1 MSGIKTIQQHTYK
14 RKIFNVSEL
23 NRRCK
28 QTLESTFSTVWL
40 EGEVSNFA
48 APASGHWY
56 FSIKDQRAQ
65 VRCAM
70 FRGKNQGCKIIP
82 EEGMSIL
89 VRAKVSLFEPRGE
102 FQLIVEYL
110 EIAGTGDLLRQYEE
124 LKNKLEAEGLFDP
137 DRKKSITP
145 FNRRIGVIT
154 SATGAAVHDVISV
167 IRRRYPLQELII
179 YPCLVQGEQASQ
191 QIIRQINTA
200 NQRQEVDLL
209 LLVRGGGSLEDLWCF
224 NDESLARAIFASHLP
239 IVSGIGHEVDF
250 TIADFVADLRAPTPS
265 AAAEKTT
272 PDQKELFQ
280 KLDSLM
286 LRQKQAIE
294 GKILSHNQQ
303 LDWLISRL
311 QSPESIISSRLQ
323 QLHLLQHRMKSAFD
337 NQSSTLANRLN
348 NIRLRLSQTDPNLKI
363 QTAKQKHLLLKQR
376 LQQALKN
383 NIADQASQFREMSIR
398 LNSLNPLTILARG
411 YSVTTDDAGNLVTE
425 SAQVSVGDNIIS
437 KLAKGEIHSQ
447 ITKATG
453 TKE

>member
-1 MSGIKTIQQHTYK
+1 MSGIKTIQQQTYK
-14 RKIFNVSEL
+14 RKVFNVSEL

-28 QTLESTFSTVWL
+28 QTLESAFSTVWL

-56 FSIKDQRAQ
+56 FSLKDQKAQ

-70 FRGKNQGCKIIP
+70 FRGKNQSCKIIP

-110 EIAGTGDLLRQYEE
+110 EIAGTGELLRQYEE
-124 LKNKLEAEGLFDP
+124 LKNKLATEGLFDP
-137 DRKKSITP
+137 DRKNPITS

-154 SATGAAVHDVISV
+154 SATGAAIHDVISV
-167 IRRRYPLQELII
+167 IRRRYPLQELVI
-179 YPCLVQGEQASQ
+179 YPCLVQGEKAAQ

-224 NDESLARAIFASHLP
+224 NDESLARTIFASHLP

-272 PDQKELFQ
+272 PDQGELLQ
-280 KLDSLM
+280 KLDA
-286 LRQKQAIE
+286 LRFRQVQAIE
-294 GKILSHNQQ
+294 GKILTHNQQ
-303 LDWLISRL
+303 LDWLMSRL
-311 QSPESIISSRLQ
+311 HSPESIINSRLQ
-323 QLHLLQHRMKSAFD
+323 QLHLLQHRMKSAVD
-337 NQSSTLANRLN
+337 NRRSILANRFN

-363 QTAKQKHLLLKQR
+363 QNAKQRRLLLKQR
-376 LQQALKN
+376 LQQALKSN
-383 NIADQASQFREMSIR
+383 MADKAHQFREMAIR
-398 LNSLNPLTILARG
+398 LNSLSPLTILGRG
-411 YSVTTDDAGNLVTE
+411 YSVTTDEAGNLVTD
-425 SAQVSVGDNIIS
+425 SANVSVGDNIIS
-437 KLAKGEIHSQ
+437 RLAEGEIHSQ
-447 ITKATG
+447 VTKTTG

>member
-1 MSGIKTIQQHTYK
+1 MSGIKTIQQQTYK
-14 RKIFNVSEL
+14 RKVFNVSEL

-28 QTLESTFSTVWL
+28 QTLESAFSTVWL

-56 FSIKDQRAQ
+56 FSLKDQKAQ

-70 FRGKNQGCKIIP
+70 FRGKNQSCKIIP

-110 EIAGTGDLLRQYEE
+110 EIAGTGELLRQYEE
-124 LKNKLEAEGLFDP
+124 LKNKLAAEGLFDP
-137 DRKKSITP
+137 DRKNLITS

-154 SATGAAVHDVISV
+154 SATGAAIHDVISV
-167 IRRRYPLQELII
+167 IRRRYPLQELVI
-179 YPCLVQGEQASQ
+179 YPCLVQGEKAAQ

-224 NDESLARAIFASHLP
+224 NDESLARTIFASHLP

-272 PDQKELFQ
+272 PDQGELLQ
-280 KLDSLM
+280 KLDA
-286 LRQKQAIE
+286 LRFRQVQAIE
-294 GKILSHNQQ
+294 GKILTHNQQ
-303 LDWLISRL
+303 LDWLMSRL
-311 QSPESIISSRLQ
+311 HSPESIINSRLQ
-323 QLHLLQHRMKSAFD
+323 QLHLLQHRMKSAVD
-337 NQSSTLANRLN
+337 NRRSILANRFN

-363 QTAKQKHLLLKQR
+363 QNAKQRRLLLKQR
-376 LQQALKN
+376 LQQALKSN
-383 NIADQASQFREMSIR
+383 MADKAHQFREMAIR
-398 LNSLNPLTILARG
+398 LNSLSPLTILGRG
-411 YSVTTDDAGNLVTE
+411 YSVTTDEAGNLVTD
-425 SAQVSVGDNIIS
+425 SANVSVGDNIIS
-437 KLAKGEIHSQ
+437 RLAEGEIHSQ
-447 ITKATG
+447 VTKTTG